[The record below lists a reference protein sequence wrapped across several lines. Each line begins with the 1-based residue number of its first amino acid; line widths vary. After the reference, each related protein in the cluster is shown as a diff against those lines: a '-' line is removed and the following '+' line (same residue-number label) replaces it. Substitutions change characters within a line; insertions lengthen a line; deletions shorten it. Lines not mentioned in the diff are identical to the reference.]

1 MGNLRTA
8 ALACCAALLVAA
20 PAASADLSAFS
31 PGQGELDGTVPTTM
45 TGGNWSNL
53 AGGVASR
60 PFVKSLKV
68 VNGGAVVAQF
78 SGDVNAAYGARAD
91 GDVAAAVSPI
101 NLCAIGQSPGQQC
114 YAIPNR
120 VGISFGIKG
129 QGGLNMDFSRPTTPP
144 AVAVDQNTVFEVVVA
159 LNTLGQTLRWSWV
172 NGELLSW
179 KTVGLGTPD
188 AEVRLRVKPAV
199 TPLVDY
205 ATLGPN
211 GCTATPIN
219 SCEIAQAA
227 GSALEANLVLS
238 LDDTLDPALTGTA
251 FGTTSSLAGFLIP
264 GGSAGAATLGLQM
277 ASAHLTADGAL
288 MQGSIRA
295 FLPATALTA
304 LYGITPAEAT
314 SYFSATRTGDSG
326 TQNAPV
332 YEARSASDADDA
344 GLVISITGIT
354 FSAPTYR
361 LAAKAKVP
369 VRIASKRGKL
379 IASVRS
385 LAACKGGRC
394 TVTLSAQKST
404 FAKAKV
410 IARGRSSRTG
420 ALTVSA
426 KARSLPKHG
435 RIQVVVRKGKK
446 VLGSVSRAL

>member
-1 MGNLRTA
+1 MSRHRA
-8 ALACCAALLVAA
+8 ATLACCAALLLAA
-20 PAASADLSAFS
+20 PAASADVSMFS

-53 AGGVASR
+53 AGGVAAR

-68 VNGGAVVAQF
+68 VNGGSVVAQF

-101 NLCAIGQSPGQQC
+101 NLCAAGQAPGGQC
-114 YAIPNR
+114 YATPNR
-120 VGISFGIKG
+120 VGISFGIKDH
-129 QGGLNMDFSRPTTPP
+129 GGLNMDFAHPTATP
-144 AVAVDQNTVFEVVVA
+144 AVAVDQNTVLEVVIG

-179 KTVGLGTPD
+179 KTTGLGTPD
-188 AEVRLRVKPAV
+188 AEIRLRVKPAV

-227 GSALEANLVLS
+227 GSGLGANLVLS

-277 ASAHLTADGAL
+277 ASAHLAADGSL

-295 FLPATALTA
+295 FIPATALMA

-332 YEARSASDADDA
+332 YEARSAGDADDA
-344 GLVISITGIT
+344 SLVVSITGIT

-361 LAAKAKVP
+361 LAARAAVP
-369 VRIASKRGKL
+369 VRLSQKRGKL
-379 IASVRS
+379 VASVRS

-394 TVTLSAQKST
+394 TVTLSAQRST
-404 FAKAKV
+404 FAKARV
-410 IARGRSSRTG
+410 IARSKSSRSG
-420 ALTVSA
+420 AISVSTE
-426 KARSLPKHG
+426 ARSLPEHG
-435 RIQVVVRKGKK
+435 RVQIVVRKGKK
-446 VLGSVSRAL
+446 VLGSITRAL